1 MVHRVLKARYF
12 PEIDF
17 LRVEL
22 GSCPSFAWRSIMAAH
37 KIVRQGCRWQVGD
50 GASIGIWFDKW
61 LFEPSTSR
69 VLFRPNTIPPNSRV
83 NSLIDIHTRE

>member
-37 KIVRQGCRWQVGD
+37 KIVRQDYRWQVGD
-50 GASIGIWFDKW
+50 GASIGIWSDKR
-61 LFEPSTSR
+61 LIEPSTSR
-69 VLFRPNTIPPNSRV
+69 VLSRPNTIPPNS
-83 NSLIDIHTRE
+83 